1 MIHFWL
7 IPRGEVCWDGGVWG
21 NIFFSYKRRV
31 YQVISLPLLLPV
43 FCLWTWSLEETL
55 WGAISILLQ
64 PWGDRGRDLEL
75 LNQCQPYLW
84 IPCHVRIKN
93 PIGRVFCY
101 LKPKVVLCVI
111 NSTGYLQGP
120 VLRHQGNKRPIG
132 YDSHPQGACNPGGRP
147 FPVKGQRVNTS
158 GFGSCTVSVTTTQ
171 SCSCGEKAGVD
182 KMEISDFGWVPTE
195 LYLWT
200 LTFHRLFKCRKI
212 FFFCFFLN
220 HLKM

>member
-7 IPRGEVCWDGGVWG
+7 IPRGEVCWDGGVSG

-31 YQVISLPLLLPV
+31 YQVISLPMLLPV

-84 IPCHVRIKN
+84 IPCYVRIKN

-111 NSTGYLQGP
+111 SSTGYLQGP

-132 YDSHPQGACNPGGRP
+132 GASLVAQWLRICLPIQGT
-147 FPVKGQRVNTS
+147 PVRTLVR
-158 GFGSCTVSVTTTQ
+158 
-171 SCSCGEKAGVD
+171 ED
-182 KMEISDFGWVPTE
+182 PT
-195 LYLWT
+195 
-200 LTFHRLFKCRKI
+200 CRGATKPVHH
-212 FFFCFFLN
+212 N
-220 HLKM
+220 Y